1 MMALGAAISGLVQG
15 IGQGIKLRSEL
26 DDAEQRRGLMDLRKK
41 NEQLDYDTKVEIR
54 SLQDQIGNEI
64 KLFNERED
72 RETPDAIDGHY
83 TTVGA
88 LMKRQAVLAGK
99 DHFAVDKTINDMRKD
114 KYQEKIFAA
123 SRLLANGDES
133 GVEILKP
140 VYNKMFKDGNTL
152 VGGAYDKET
161 DSFNLTYTN
170 KNGEQLTRSVSRDKL
185 ANDLVPL
192 ALNVAD
198 ASKLAMKA
206 EEDKKEREFKAGENK
221 KDRDFKGGENEK
233 DRALKVEE
241 GKQDRGLRRDL
252 NRDDNATR
260 VQVAGIGLEGTKYSA
275 DKGAESRINA
285 KKEGREDKDYDDF
298 EKSVNDALG
307 WNKNNPLTTAK
318 QLEKRNEDAARMM
331 GLFTTTREQSNR
343 KLSAYE
349 AAQIVK
355 GIDDKTARY
364 AEKDGYKIVQVGDL
378 RAVMPKTK

>member
-1 MMALGAAISGLVQG
+1 MALGAAISGLVQG
-15 IGQGIKLRSEL
+15 IGQGLKLRSEL
-26 DDAEQRRGLMDLRKK
+26 DDAEERRGLMGLRKK
-41 NEQLDYDTKVEIR
+41 NEELDLETKTELRAIGTQLGD
-54 SLQDQIGNEI
+54 EI
-64 KLFNERED
+64 KLFNQRED
-72 RETPDAIDGHY
+72 RESPEAIDSHY
-83 TTVGA
+83 TNVGA
-88 LMKRQAVLAGK
+88 LMKRQAILSGK
-99 DHFAVDKTINDMRKD
+99 DPLAVDKAINDLRKE

-152 VGGAYDKET
+152 VGGSYDT
-161 DSFNLTYTN
+161 TNDTFTLTYTN
-170 KNGEQLTRSVSRDKL
+170 KNGDQVMRSVPRDKL

-192 ALNVAD
+192 ALNTAD
-198 ASKLAMKA
+198 ASKLTMKA
-206 EEDKKEREFKAGENK
+206 GEEQKDRDFKAGENK

-298 EKSVNDALG
+298 EKSINDALG
-307 WNKNNPLTTAK
+307 WKKDNPLVTAK

-349 AAQIVK
+349 AAQIIK

>member
-1 MMALGAAISGLVQG
+1 MALGAAISGLVQG
-15 IGQGIKLRSEL
+15 IGQGLKLRSEL
-26 DDAEQRRGLMDLRKK
+26 DDAEERRGLMGLRKK
-41 NEQLDYDTKVEIR
+41 NEELDLETKTELRAIGTQLGD
-54 SLQDQIGNEI
+54 EI
-64 KLFNERED
+64 KLFNQRED
-72 RETPDAIDGHY
+72 RESPEAIDSHY
-83 TTVGA
+83 TNVGA
-88 LMKRQAVLAGK
+88 LMKRQAILSGK
-99 DHFAVDKTINDMRKD
+99 DPLAVDKAINDLRKE

-152 VGGAYDKET
+152 VGGSYDT
-161 DSFNLTYTN
+161 TNDTFTLTYTN
-170 KNGEQLTRSVSRDKL
+170 KNGDQVMRSVPRDKL

-192 ALNVAD
+192 ALNTAD
-198 ASKLAMKA
+198 ASKLTMKA
-206 EEDKKEREFKAGENK
+206 GEEQKDRDFKAGENK

-241 GKQDRGLRRDL
+241 GKQDRGLRREL
-252 NRDDNATR
+252 NEADNATR
-260 VQVAGIGLEGTKYSA
+260 VQTAGIGLQGTIYSA

-298 EKSVNDALG
+298 EKSINDALG
-307 WNKNNPLTTAK
+307 WKKDNPLVTAK

>member
-1 MMALGAAISGLVQG
+1 MALGAAISGLVQG
-15 IGQGIKLRSEL
+15 VGQGIKLRSDME
-26 DDAEQRRGLMDLRKK
+26 DAEQRRGLMDLRKK

-83 TTVGA
+83 TKVGA

-241 GKQDRGLRRDL
+241 GKQDRGLKREL
-252 NRDDNATR
+252 SNSDNATR

-285 KKEGREDKDYDDF
+285 KKEGRDDKDYDDF
-298 EKSVNDALG
+298 QSQINDALG
-307 WNKNNPLTTAK
+307 WNKNNPLVTPQ
-318 QLEKRNEDAARMM
+318 QLERRNKDAAAMT
-331 GLFTTTREQSNR
+331 GIFNATREVGGK

-349 AAQIVK
+349 VAQLVK
-355 GIDDKTARY
+355 GIDAETAKY
-364 AEKDGYKIVQVGDL
+364 TQKDGYTIVEVGGI
-378 RAVMPKTK
+378 RGIMPKKK